1 MSEEFGNDFVVLL
14 DDDGNEVEYEMI
26 DAVEVDGQ
34 KYVALLPALDDSEE
48 VLDEDYQIVMLKMAP
63 EEEGDY
69 LLTIDNEEEFNK
81 VWAIFEERL
90 SEDFDI
96 VS

>member
-1 MSEEFGNDFVVLL
+1 MSEEFGNDYVVLL
-14 DDDGNEVEYEMI
+14 DDDGNEIEYEMI
-26 DAVEVDGQ
+26 DAVEVDDQ
-34 KYVALLPALDDSEE
+34 QYVALLPVPEESEE

-69 LLTIDNEEEFNK
+69 LLTIDDEEEFNK

-90 SEDFDI
+90 SEDYDI

>member
-1 MSEEFGNDFVVLL
+1 MSEEFGNDYVVLL
-14 DDDGNEVEYEMI
+14 DDDGNETEYEMI
-26 DAVEVDGQ
+26 DAVEVDDQ
-34 KYVALLPALDDSEE
+34 QYVALLPVPEESEE

-69 LLTIDNEEEFNK
+69 LLTIDDEEEFNK

-90 SEDFDI
+90 SEDYDI

>member
-14 DDDGNEVEYEMI
+14 DDDGNEIEYEMI
-26 DAVEVDGQ
+26 DAVEVDDQ
-34 KYVALLPALDDSEE
+34 KYVALLPVPDESEE

-90 SEDFDI
+90 SDDYDI